1 MAIGGPTEE
10 TSVTRA
16 VLRFVLSG
24 LLAFGMVAA
33 VAAFALRRAATSEA
47 IADARRVTEVAGKGI
62 VEPNLE
68 PGIEEADPAAI
79 RRLDRVVSRSV
90 LTGDVVRVKLWT
102 PEGQIVYS
110 DEARLIG
117 ARFPLAEEE
126 LATIGSGEVEAEV
139 SDLSSPENRF
149 EREEGELLEV
159 YFPIVAPSGRPLLF
173 EAYLRF
179 SSVAASGGEIWTTM
193 APGLIVS
200 LAVLELIQLPLAWR
214 LASSL
219 RQRQR
224 EREGLLRAAIES
236 SEVERR
242 RIASDLH
249 DGAVQE
255 LAGISMSL
263 AGSADRARRRGDGE
277 LADSLTQ
284 AADGARRSVRELRT
298 LLMDLYPPSLERA
311 GLEAALRDLA
321 APLAAKDVKVDIDL
335 SGAAALDPRDEALFF
350 RSAQEAL
357 RNVLAHAQ
365 ASEVAVTLTSDE
377 QVSALEVRDDGR
389 GISQGVLERRRA
401 EGHVGLD
408 LLRHL
413 VEGAGGRLSV
423 TSHDGQGTTLR
434 AEVPRR

>member
-1 MAIGGPTEE
+1 M
-10 TSVTRA
+10 
-16 VLRFVLSG
+16 LRFVLSG

-47 IADARRVTEVAGKGI
+47 ITDARRVTEVAGKGI

-68 PGIEEADPAAI
+68 PGIEDADPAAI
-79 RRLDRVVSRSV
+79 RPLDRLVRRSV

-102 PEGQIVYS
+102 SEGRIVYS
-110 DEARLIG
+110 DEERLIG
-117 ARFPLAEEE
+117 TRFPLAEEE
-126 LATIGSGEVEAEV
+126 LATLRSGEGEAEI
-139 SDLSSPENRF
+139 SDLSEPENRF

-159 YFPIVAPSGRPLLF
+159 YFPVEAPSGRPLLF

-179 SSVAASGGEIWTTM
+179 SSVAASGAEIWTTM

-214 LASSL
+214 MARDL

-224 EREGLLRAAIES
+224 EREGLLRAALDS
-236 SEVERR
+236 SEIERR

-255 LAGISMSL
+255 LAGLSMSL
-263 AGSADRARRRGDGE
+263 AGGADRARRGGDTE
-277 LADSLTQ
+277 LAETLAH
-284 AADGARRSVRELRT
+284 AAGGARRSVRELRT

-311 GLEAALRDLA
+311 GLEAAVKDLA
-321 APLAAKDVKVDIDL
+321 APLAAKEVDVDIDL
-335 SGAAALDPRDEALFF
+335 SSAAALDPQEEALFF
-350 RSAQEAL
+350 RAAQEAL
-357 RNVLAHAQ
+357 RNVLAHAD
-365 ASEVAVTLTSDE
+365 ASRVEVRLTSDE
-377 QVSALEVRDDGR
+377 GCTALEVRDDGR
-389 GISQGVLERRRA
+389 GIAPGMIERRRA

-408 LLRHL
+408 LLRSL

-423 TSHDGQGTTLR
+423 TSDDGRGTTLR
-434 AEVPRR
+434 AEIPRR